1 MRGMEGV
8 RWLQQL
14 FGPEA
19 YPWFL
24 ALTYFGSS
32 AVLWGLIG
40 LLYWLVNPRLGRRL
54 AVVLGFGF
62 VVNQIL
68 KDIIET
74 PRPYDLDPVLA
85 TEFAQTTGGGGGFPS
100 GHTQNAAAFWPS
112 LAVYFRRRWLWGV
125 SLSLIVAVALSRLY
139 LGVHS
144 PVDVIG
150 GAVIGILLALYGP
163 ALDVPLPRRQVWGAV
178 VAAAG
183 LGLSLAQFD
192 PRGLGFLAGA
202 LIASPS
208 FRPPRTW
215 GRGLVLGAGG
225 AVMILLL
232 HLVIRESLPEAWSE
246 SSVGTYLRFLAITLL
261 AAEAWPRLLIWLGLL
276 APAGSHAGPQG
287 ETVTVRG

>member
-1 MRGMEGV
+1 MNGMEGA
-8 RWLQQL
+8 RWVQQL
-14 FGPEA
+14 FGPDA

-32 AVLWGLIG
+32 AVLWGVIG
-40 LLYWLVNPRLGRRL
+40 ILYWLVNPRLGRRL
-54 AVVLGFGF
+54 AVVIGFGF
-62 VVNQIL
+62 VVNQLI
-68 KDIIET
+68 KDVLET

-85 TEFAQTTGGGGGFPS
+85 TQFAQTTGGGGGFPS

-112 LAVYFRRRWLWGV
+112 LAVYFRRRWIWGV
-125 SLSLIVAVALSRLY
+125 SLFLILAVALSRLY

-144 PVDVIG
+144 PEDVIG

-163 ALDVPLPRRQVWGAV
+163 ALDAPLPRRRIWSAV
-178 VAAAG
+178 VVAAG

-202 LIASPS
+202 LVAAPS

-215 GRGLVLGAGG
+215 GRGLALGAGG
-225 AVMILLL
+225 AAMILLL
-232 HLVIRESLPEAWSE
+232 HVVIRGLLPEAWLE
-246 SSVGTYLRFLAITLL
+246 SAVGTYLRFLALTLF

-276 APAGSHAGPQG
+276 APAGAHGGSHG